1 MINLKERI
9 YLSRRSAQDYNALFV
24 AVFRNVRKKNTSA
37 FTHYQNK
44 AKNNSFSYDYNNYS
58 KDLMRIVDTR
68 YGSFLKKVCKISFL
82 FKKESFS
89 GAIFLTESNFI
100 VGMGE
105 KLHESAEK
113 MRQRVYQ

>member
-1 MINLKERI
+1 
-9 YLSRRSAQDYNALFV
+9 
-24 AVFRNVRKKNTSA
+24 
-37 FTHYQNK
+37 
-44 AKNNSFSYDYNNYS
+44 
-58 KDLMRIVDTR
+58 MRIVDTR